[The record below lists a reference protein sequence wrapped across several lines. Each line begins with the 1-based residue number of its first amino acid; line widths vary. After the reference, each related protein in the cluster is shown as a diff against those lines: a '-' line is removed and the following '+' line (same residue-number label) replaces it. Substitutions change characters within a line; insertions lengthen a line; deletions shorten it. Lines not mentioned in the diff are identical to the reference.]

1 MTIRKRLTLNVLFVS
16 VIVGAVV
23 VTGILGMWFVKSKLT
38 YLTEQS
44 TPFQMRTL
52 DFQRALQGATADLVK
67 VGASDSKEGY
77 ALFRKEAE
85 RSLAEVKSAQEA
97 LRNLSGESKTKAY
110 EELEGIASEMFAV
123 TQGRL
128 DAEDQARSANK
139 TITQRL
145 REVSAKLKD
154 LDSRIKHLQGSRTK
168 AFGTSVEDTKN
179 ITSKLRSVETFK
191 AILKDLQIA
200 VMELQRSQDRK
211 TLIIARGKINAIMSK
226 AIQNDH
232 VKESKNLVADMK
244 SVGEKIEELIRLQG
258 QVNGESKG
266 RIEALQADVNEKV
279 SALLLMVEQDILTAA
294 EKSGTEAGRQNS
306 IFGQTVIANTVLSN
320 TSEITAY
327 GLTLEGLATRLFTVN
342 SEREL
347 GSIEAELRRAFERI
361 EIVEKTLRSALVRLD
376 AKEEQKTL
384 QAVVESVNSIKGT
397 LFSGS
402 GIIAKVRHQL
412 AMKEKSLMATES
424 LRDIVLKQAELGK
437 NTITVARGDQENAI
451 AAVNRV
457 VQFSTLLIATIGV
470 GALVFGILFGIWVYR
485 SIAGP
490 LNQLMQVSEKVAG
503 GDLTGTIDS
512 EAAQDEIGTVQG
524 SMSSMVRNLRDIID
538 KLRLSTGSLASSS
551 EELSATAV
559 ALEKGSR
566 QQVLQIE
573 QSATAMTQM
582 SQTTIDMARNAS
594 DTAKAAQDMRS
605 IAESGR
611 NSMET
616 TTKELVKF
624 RDSVQESADRIEALG
639 RKSGEIH
646 SIVTL
651 IKDIADQTNLLA
663 LNAAIEAARA
673 GEQGRGFAVVADNV
687 RQLAERSSQAA
698 GEIGK
703 TVQSIQEDVQSSVHL
718 TQDERRSINKVMGH
732 VDSNMKAI
740 DHIVSYVGQ
749 VSDMVQRIAAAV
761 EEQTTASQ
769 EVSGTME
776 NTSLITRDLNNS
788 VGEIKRSA
796 DELAVLAAELDEK
809 AAWFK
814 V

>member
-23 VTGILGMWFVKSKLT
+23 VTGILGMWFVRSKLT

-67 VGASDSKEGY
+67 VGAADSKEGY

-85 RSLAEVKSAQEA
+85 LSLAEVKKAQET

-128 DAEDQARSANK
+128 DAEDQAQSASK

-145 REVSAKLKD
+145 REASAKLKD
-154 LDSRIKHLQGSRTK
+154 LDSRIKHIQGNRTK
-168 AFGTSVEDTKN
+168 AFGASMEDTKN
-179 ITSKLRSVETFK
+179 ITSKLRSVDTFK

-232 VKESKNLVADMK
+232 VKESKNLTADIK
-244 SVGEKIEELIRLQG
+244 SVGEKIDELIRLQG
-258 QVNGESKG
+258 QANGESKS
-266 RIEALQADVNEKV
+266 RIEALLADVNEKV
-279 SALLLMVEQDILTAA
+279 SALLLMVEQDILTTA
-294 EKSGTEAGRQNS
+294 ERSGTEAGRQNS
-306 IFGQTVIANTVLSN
+306 IFGQTMVANTVLSN
-320 TSEITAY
+320 TFEITAY
-327 GLTLEGLATRLFTVN
+327 GITLEGLATRLFTVN

-347 GSIEAELRRAFERI
+347 GSIETELRGAFERI
-361 EIVEKTLRSALVRLD
+361 ESVEKTLRSALVRLD

-402 GIIAKVRHQL
+402 GIIAKVRHRL
-412 AMKEKSLMATES
+412 AMKEKSLMATER

-437 NTITVARGDQENAI
+437 NTILVARGDQENAI

-490 LNQLMQVSEKVAG
+490 LKQLMQVSEKVAD
-503 GDLTGTIDS
+503 GDLTGAIEDRS
-512 EAAQDEIGTVQG
+512 AKDEIGTVQA
-524 SMSSMVRNLRDIID
+524 SMSSMVRNLRDIVD
-538 KLRLSTGSLASSS
+538 KIRLSTGSLASSS

-566 QQVLQIE
+566 EQVLQIE

-582 SQTTIDMARNAS
+582 SQTTIDMARNAL

-605 IAESGR
+605 IAEGGR
-611 NSMET
+611 DTMET
-616 TTKELVKF
+616 TAKELTKF
-624 RDSVQESADRIEALG
+624 RDSVQESAGRIEALG
-639 RKSGEIH
+639 QKSGEIH

-687 RQLAERSSQAA
+687 RQLAERSSHAA

-718 TQDERRSINKVMGH
+718 MQDERRSINRVMGH

-749 VSDMVQRIAAAV
+749 VSDMVQRIAAAI

-769 EVSGTME
+769 EVSGAME
-776 NTSLITRDLNNS
+776 NTSLITRDLNNA